1 MVGRKN
7 LIQWMAGG
15 KKAHSKK
22 NLPKKKKKK
31 NLPYFTELQIPLFVR
46 YFLISEIL
54 KCEKLYSRKLCIKI
68 SGMKGNKG
76 HENH

>member
-22 NLPKKKKKK
+22 NLPKIKKK
-31 NLPYFTELQIPLFVR
+31 ELTIF
-46 YFLISEIL
+46 
-54 KCEKLYSRKLCIKI
+54 
-68 SGMKGNKG
+68 
-76 HENH
+76 H

>member
-31 NLPYFTELQIPLFVR
+31 ELTIFHWTSDTTVCEVLPDFR
-46 YFLISEIL
+46 D
-54 KCEKLYSRKLCIKI
+54 IKMWKTI
-68 SGMKGNKG
+68 QQKIVHKDKWDEGK
-76 HENH
+76 